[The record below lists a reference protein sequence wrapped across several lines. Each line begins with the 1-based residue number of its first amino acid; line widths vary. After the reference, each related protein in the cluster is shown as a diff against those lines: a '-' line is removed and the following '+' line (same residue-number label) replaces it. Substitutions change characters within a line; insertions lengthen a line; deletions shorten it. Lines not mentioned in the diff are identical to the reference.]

1 MVYIKSGRILIMS
14 EDQEFIQAIEKGNEQ
29 KALAMLENHPQLA
42 EAANP
47 AGVTALLLARYMG
60 LPALAEQISLRK
72 PRLSFYEAVVLG
84 RLEAVSAWVDSDPLL
99 VNQLS
104 PDGFPPL
111 GLAAFFGQLAVLQY
125 LLELGAD
132 PNLSAS
138 NAMRVA
144 PLHSAVA
151 YGDPQVACAMAR
163 LLVEGGAQVNAVQ
176 QGGWTPLH
184 EAADNNQFETAEL
197 LLSNGADPDA
207 TNDDG
212 LTPLALARRKSFD
225 QMAAFLTQHGA
236 SI

>member
-1 MVYIKSGRILIMS
+1 MS
-14 EDQEFIQAIEKGNEQ
+14 ENQEFIRTIEHGDQQ
-29 KALAMLENHPQLA
+29 KALAMLENQPQLA
-42 EAANP
+42 EAVNP
-47 AGVTALLLARYMG
+47 AGVTAVLLARYMG
-60 LPALAEQISLRK
+60 MPPLAEEIARCK
-72 PRLSFYEAVVLG
+72 RRLNFYESIVLG
-84 RLEAVSAWVDSDPLL
+84 RLEPVRAWVDSNPML

-111 GLAAFFGQLAVLQY
+111 GLAAFFGQQVVLQY

-163 LLVEGGAQVNAVQ
+163 LLVEAGAQVNAVQ

-184 EAADNNQFETAEL
+184 EAADKDQLETAEL

-207 TNDDG
+207 ANDDG

-225 QMAAFLTQHGA
+225 QMAALLQQHGA
-236 SI
+236 SL

>member
-1 MVYIKSGRILIMS
+1 MNEG
-14 EDQEFIQAIEKGNEQ
+14 QEFIQAIENGAEQ
-29 KALAMLENHPQLA
+29 EALAMLEDQPQLA
-42 EAANP
+42 EAANS
-47 AGVTALLLARYMG
+47 AGVTAVLLARYMG
-60 LPALAEQISLRK
+60 RPALAEQIAHRK
-72 PRLSFYEAVVLG
+72 PRLSFYEAIVLG
-84 RLEAVSAWVDSDPLL
+84 RLESVRTWVDSDSQL

-111 GLAAFFGQLAVLQY
+111 GLAAFFGQLEVLKY
-125 LLELGAD
+125 LLELGAN

-163 LLVEGGAQVNAVQ
+163 LLVEAGAQVNAVQ

-184 EAADNNQFETAEL
+184 EAADNDQLETAEL

-207 TNDDG
+207 SNNDG
-212 LTPLALARRKSFD
+212 LTPLTLARRKSFD
-225 QMAAFLTQHGA
+225 QMAALLQQHGA
-236 SI
+236 SA

>member
-1 MVYIKSGRILIMS
+1 MS
-14 EDQEFIQAIEKGNEQ
+14 EGQEFIQAIENGDEH
-29 KALAMLENHPQLA
+29 KALTMLENQPELS

-47 AGVTALLLARYMG
+47 AGVTAVLLARYMG
-60 LPALAEQISLRK
+60 RPSLAEEIARRK
-72 PRLSFYEAVVLG
+72 RRLSFYEAIVMG
-84 RLEAVSAWVDSDPLL
+84 RLDQVRAWVDSDPLL

-111 GLAAFFGQLAVLQY
+111 GLAAFFGQMAVLKY

-138 NAMRVA
+138 NTMRVA

-151 YGDPQVACAMAR
+151 FGDPQIACDMAR
-163 LLVEGGAQVNAVQ
+163 LLVENGAQVNAVQ

-184 EAADNNQFETAEL
+184 AAADNDQLETAEL

-207 TNDDG
+207 SNDNG
-212 LTPLALARRKSFD
+212 LTPLALARRKSFKE
-225 QMAAFLTQHGA
+225 MADLLQQHGA
-236 SI
+236 SL